1 MVQSSVIDLYLTD
14 ILHAVNP
21 TSTPSAFASRFVG
34 LLCITFALILHGTK
48 LQWGLRLQNT
58 LGIFKIIILVAM
70 ALSGL
75 GALAGIPGF
84 VLQAVRSVPLSFAN
98 SGSEQDDLNQPPRNF
113 EWGTMWKGS
122 LSGGANAFVTGLYN
136 VIW

>member
-1 MVQSSVIDLYLTD
+1 MIDLYLAD

-21 TSTPSAFASRFVG
+21 TSTPSAFASRLVG

-75 GALAGIPGF
+75 GALAGVPGF
-84 VLQAVRSVPLSFAN
+84 ELQDVRRVQFPFAK
-98 SGSEQDDLNQPPRNF
+98 SG
-113 EWGTMWKGS
+113 
-122 LSGGANAFVTGLYN
+122 
-136 VIW
+136 